1 MIRATFIASLVTL
14 LMLVLYLPSVYSA
27 EYLVGQV
34 RRDHQQA
41 VQAWGGEVAAQLL
54 EFALQTQDATQSVGS
69 PGEMVPQASQP
80 AIALSDIH
88 DRVFGSSYAQSIK
101 ALTMLAAFRLAAML
115 QGWPWVMLVAG
126 MALIDAQ
133 IRRHVK
139 TKQFEGHDP
148 EHFAAYLVGCSLL
161 TCAAM
166 MAVVMPMNFLPILW
180 PCLLAIV
187 LFGLTRAWAS
197 FHV

>member
-1 MIRATFIASLVTL
+1 

-27 EYLVGQV
+27 EYFVAQV

-41 VQAWGGEVAAQLL
+41 AQVWGGEVAAQLL
-54 EFALQTQDATQSVGS
+54 EFALETQDATQSVGS
-69 PGEMVPQASQP
+69 PSAMAPGASKP
-80 AIALSDIH
+80 AIALADIH
-88 DRVFGSSYAQSIK
+88 DRVFGSSYAQSLK
-101 ALTMLAAFRLAAML
+101 ALTMLAAFRLAAMW

-133 IRRHVK
+133 IRRK
-139 TKQFEGHDP
+139 IKAKQFEGHDP
-148 EHFAAYLVGCSLL
+148 ERFAAYLLGCSLL

-166 MAVVMPMNFLPILW
+166 VGLVMPMNFLPILW
-180 PCLLAIV
+180 PSLLAIV